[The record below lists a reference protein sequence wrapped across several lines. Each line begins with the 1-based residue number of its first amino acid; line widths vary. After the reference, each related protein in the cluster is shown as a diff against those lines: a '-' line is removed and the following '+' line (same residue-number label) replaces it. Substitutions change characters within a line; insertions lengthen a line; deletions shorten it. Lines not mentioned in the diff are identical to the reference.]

1 MTATELIPAGLP
13 LPARWGGPDW
23 DRVHQLMSQWL
34 VGYGSANTRLAYRGD
49 VEAWFAYCARSGL
62 DPLGAELR
70 RPHVDGWMR
79 AMEVAREAPSTRRR
93 RLNATSAFYR
103 WLVNEEHVLRNPA
116 APVRRPAVDRDLT
129 RTAGLTEIQLVALLT
144 VTDTSGHEHAARESF
159 AFRLMASNGLRVGSV
174 CSANLADLG
183 TVQGARGLTY
193 RAKGERTAF
202 APFNRPTI
210 VACDDYLA
218 ARAAQ
223 AGKEIERRGRAGDR
237 PLFTLYGSEERAT
250 KSSFT
255 AALRRLAFEA
265 FEPELAERVTPHWLR
280 HTFTTLSLNHGA
292 DLRDVQDALGHA
304 SSDTTR
310 LYDDDRH
317 NIDRNPTHRLAAT
330 VARR

>member
-1 MTATELIPAGLP
+1 MSVEILPAGLP
-13 LPARWGGPDW
+13 LPVRYEGPDW
-23 DRVHQLMSQWL
+23 DRVHQLMAQWL
-34 VGYGSANTRLAYRGD
+34 VGYGSANTRLAYRRD
-49 VEAWFAYCARSGL
+49 VEAWFGYCARSRL
-62 DPLGAELR
+62 DPLSPLLR

-79 AMEVAREAPSTRRR
+79 AMEVAREAPATRRR
-93 RLNATSAFYR
+93 RLNAVSAFYR
-103 WLVNEEHVLRNPA
+103 WLVNEEHVVRNPA

-129 RTAGLTEIQLVALLT
+129 RTAGLTEVQLVALLT
-144 VTDTSGHEHAARESF
+144 VTDTSVHPYAARESF
-159 AFRLMASNGLRVGSV
+159 AFRIMASNGLRVGSV
-174 CSANLADLG
+174 CSANLGDLG

-202 APFNRPTI
+202 APFNRPTS

-218 ARAAQ
+218 MRAAE
-223 AGKEIERRGRAGDR
+223 AGSDVELRGRAVADR
-237 PLFTLYGSEERAT
+237 PLFTLYGTDERAT

-255 AALRRLAFEA
+255 TALRRLAHQA
-265 FEPELAERVTPHWLR
+265 FAPELAERVTPHWLR

-317 NIDRNPTHRLAAT
+317 NIDRNPTHKLAAT